1 MTHNETIVN
10 VSAITDHKSDS
21 ETNRNMSTSTS
32 TFFFTIT
39 SSAVSTHQDN
49 ASLNPM
55 IVSIA
60 VAQYSSGIIF
70 TPLPLSSS
78 TPYSRFTN
86 IAVLRE
92 LIRTS
97 VSQTFSIEVLKA
109 GSGWKKNIDT

>member
-32 TFFFTIT
+32 TFFFIIT

-78 TPYSRFTN
+78 TPYSRFTD

-97 VSQTFSIEVLKA
+97 VSQTFPIEVLKA
-109 GSGWKKNIDT
+109 GSGWIKTIDT